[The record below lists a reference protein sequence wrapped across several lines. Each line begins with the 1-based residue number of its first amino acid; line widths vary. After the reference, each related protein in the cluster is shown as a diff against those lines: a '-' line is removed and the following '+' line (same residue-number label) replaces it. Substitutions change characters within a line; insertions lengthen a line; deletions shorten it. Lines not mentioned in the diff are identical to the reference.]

1 MAEGVGGLLLLS
13 ARGNHLG
20 TENGVQIAV
29 YSLIFCCC
37 FFIIILSGDDYLTEL
52 STTGNMHK
60 RTKIN
65 IAIFIL
71 LVGMACMF
79 TAVVT
84 DYWAVLSPRMTK
96 VNETCEAAH
105 FGLWRLCKKH
115 IYISLDN
122 FAEGKGCGPISLP
135 GGKRKTNG
143 QKKNIPLPSSRGAKF
158 WICLNEYC
166 LSVTGRCLCEIWLS
180 WGMRRLRIEG
190 PKAGQA
196 TEVIWHYKI
205 HNPISISVYIIVL
218 SCAHGTLYR
227 CTKAL
232 LKPP

>member
-1 MAEGVGGLLLLS
+1 
-13 ARGNHLG
+13 
-20 TENGVQIAV
+20 
-29 YSLIFCCC
+29 
-37 FFIIILSGDDYLTEL
+37 
-52 STTGNMHK
+52 MHK

-105 FGLWRLCKKH
+105 FGLWRLCKKQ
-115 IYISLDN
+115 IYISSDN

-143 QKKNIPLPSSRGAKF
+143 QQKKKMMLRAERNIPLPSSRGAKF
-158 WICLNEYC
+158 
-166 LSVTGRCLCEIWLS
+166 
-180 WGMRRLRIEG
+180 
-190 PKAGQA
+190 
-196 TEVIWHYKI
+196 
-205 HNPISISVYIIVL
+205 
-218 SCAHGTLYR
+218 
-227 CTKAL
+227 
-232 LKPP
+232 